1 MKANTALKLGSAPL
15 HHPFTPRVRM
25 RIVRDNRRDSGV
37 TETDIFAL
45 LTVKEEECCDRA
57 TD

>member
-1 MKANTALKLGSAPL
+1 MKSNNALVLSPVPL

-25 RIVRDNRRDSGV
+25 RLVRNRRDTGV
-37 TETDIFAL
+37 SESDVFAL
-45 LTVKEEECCDRA
+45 LHAKEEECCDRA